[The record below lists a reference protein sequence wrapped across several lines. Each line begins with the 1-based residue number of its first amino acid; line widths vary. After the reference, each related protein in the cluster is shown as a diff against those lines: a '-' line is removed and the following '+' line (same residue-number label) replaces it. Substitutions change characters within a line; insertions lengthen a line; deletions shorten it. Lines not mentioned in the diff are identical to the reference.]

1 MIGLGYAQHEDL
13 SHERDQPLATNSAAW
28 QHSHLR
34 CRDCQPYRAAKSQD
48 KTLKIGIIG
57 AGRIGGELGKLW
69 TDAGYKVMLSAV
81 DIGPVRQLVAELGA
95 NAQAGT
101 PAQAAAY
108 GDVVVI
114 SVPYS
119 ALPQIGRDYASELK
133 GKVVLD
139 TCNPVLER
147 DGNMAKDALDKGT
160 GVIDPTYLPGT
171 RLVRAF
177 STINYKSLASEAHR
191 SGEQVGIPLASNDK
205 QALRIASQLV
215 HDAGF
220 EPVVVGDLSTAR
232 SFDIGQRGSKV
243 HTASELR
250 SILGL

>member
-1 MIGLGYAQHEDL
+1 MGNYRMKHIDFARRAFMLSAIVICVAGIAIPIAPAQ
-13 SHERDQPLATNSAAW
+13 
-28 QHSHLR
+28 
-34 CRDCQPYRAAKSQD
+34 SQD
-48 KTLKIGIIG
+48 KSLKIGIIG
-57 AGRIGGELGKLW
+57 SGRVGGELGRLW
-69 TDAGYKVMLSAV
+69 ANAGYKVMLSAA
-81 DIGPVRQLVAELGA
+81 DIGPVRELAAQIGQ

-119 ALPQIGRDYASELK
+119 ALPQIGRDYATELK
-133 GKVVLD
+133 GKVILD

-147 DGNMAKDALDKGT
+147 DGDMAKEALDKGT

-177 STINYKSLASEAHR
+177 ITINYKSSASEAHR
-191 SGEQVGIPLASNDK
+191 PGEQLGVPLAADDK
-205 QALRIASQLV
+205 QALLIASQLV

-220 EPVVVGDLSTAR
+220 EPVVVGDLSTAK

-243 HTASELR
+243 HSAGELR